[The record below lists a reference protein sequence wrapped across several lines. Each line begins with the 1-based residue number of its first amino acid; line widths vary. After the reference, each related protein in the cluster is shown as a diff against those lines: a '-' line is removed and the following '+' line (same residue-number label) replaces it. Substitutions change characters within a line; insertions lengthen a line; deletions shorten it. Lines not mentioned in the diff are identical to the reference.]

1 MGGKSGRTIQQTQ
14 STQPSI
20 PGFLQPFIQQS
31 AGVANSALGS
41 LSGQLQGAGASD
53 LVAGFNPDQQQSFDL
68 LRGIA
73 NGQGGFLPSALNALQ
88 STADGDFLFG
98 DQGFDQAVQAAVN
111 AAQPSILSAFG
122 GAGRGTGGLAQAAI
136 AQQATDAFARQFGQ
150 ERGRQLN
157 AAQLLPQFAT
167 FGAGLLGDIGAQQ
180 QNQSQR
186 ELTAP
191 ISAQESLLSAALGGL
206 PLASLIGRNQT
217 STQPLFRNRSSE
229 LLGTGLAGL
238 GLFNGISG
246 GLSNL
251 FERGSIGRGLASS
264 TVTTDAAGNILS

>member
-1 MGGKSGRTIQQTQ
+1 MGGKSGRPIQQTQ
-14 STQPSI
+14 TTQPSI
-20 PGFLQPFIQQS
+20 PGFLSPFLSQGAS
-31 AGVANSALGS
+31 VANTALGN
-41 LSGQLQGAGASD
+41 LSGHLSGAGAQD
-53 LVAGFNPDQQQSFDL
+53 LVAGFNQDQTTSFDL

-73 NGQGGFLPSALNALQ
+73 NGQGGFLPSALNAVQ

-98 DQGFDQAVQAAVN
+98 GQGFDQAVQAAVST
-111 AAQPSILSAFG
+111 AQPSILSAFG

-180 QNQSQR
+180 QAQSQR

-191 ISAQESLLSAALGGL
+191 ILAQGSLLSAALGGL
-206 PLASLIGRNQT
+206 PLASLIGRTQT

-238 GLFNGISG
+238 SLFNGMGG
-246 GLSNL
+246 GLSN
-251 FERGSIGRGLASS
+251 FFNRGS
-264 TVTTDAAGNILS
+264 T